1 MPVLFDFETLP
12 ELFDGLCDRFQGD
25 DRTALS
31 HYDRARKVWVD
42 ISWEKFR
49 EHVVN
54 LSGYLYSRGIRTGD
68 RVAII
73 SENRPE
79 WAFTDM
85 ATQVLGAVNVS
96 IYTSLPAKQV
106 EYIVQ
111 DSGSRILVVSTNI
124 QLKKA
129 AEVFNNCPN
138 LSEIV
143 VMAPPKK
150 KIPEFVITMDQ
161 AVQLGIEG
169 LKRCSEE
176 IQALRAK
183 VGPESLSAL
192 IYTSGTTGVP
202 KGVMLTHRNLCQNA
216 VSALRTFTFNEADH
230 HLSFLPLCHS
240 FERTAGY
247 TAIMACGAR
256 ITYAQS
262 IDTVARDLLDVKPTI
277 MISVPRL
284 YEKMYNAI
292 NKAVEEGSVL
302 KKALFNWSVRSGTR
316 YAKKKADGKF
326 LGPGLRIRRAIAHR
340 LVFSKLHEKLG
351 GNVRFCVSGAAALP
365 KAIGE
370 FFMAAGVPILEGYGL
385 TETSPALALNPLEKP
400 RFGTVGTIIHGVT
413 VGIQSLDDG
422 SILGQQSG
430 SAYPSD
436 LTTSEGEI
444 VARGPNI
451 MRGYWNDSKATAE
464 AIDHNGW
471 YHTGDVGRFDD
482 GYLMITDRIKHMMV
496 SKGGKNIYP
505 GPIEEYFATEPSIAQ
520 LLVVGEGREYLTALV
535 VPDEEFVRRFAKESK
550 LQESSME
557 DLLGNDQIK
566 NLFAQ
571 VFKTYSRQAAG
582 HEKIRGFRLLLE
594 SFSIES
600 GTLTPTLKVKRKI
613 VEENYSELI
622 ESMYEG
628 VV

>member
-31 HYDRARKVWVD
+31 HYDRAGKVWVD